1 MNTKLRIIV
10 AGFMIVIATPAFA
23 EETLYVTDRILL
35 GIHQLADEQSP
46 ILKSIPSGSAV
57 TVMSKQGDFLNVR
70 TQDGTQGWVA
80 ANFLVK
86 NIPATKQYDDI
97 FSQYQKTVET
107 LKVVNERLTKKERE
121 IQIKRD
127 QLSNATTTIKEL
139 KKNAGKLSD
148 VIKDSSEKVQDET
161 ITEGELQVVDTDALE
176 KAHQEI
182 KRLKNKLLALEQ
194 QAKDNKEIDP
204 NSMQSKL
211 IKTEQE
217 NTLMRNSIEMALAS
231 LEGKH
236 VPTAEELAG
245 IRASFPAWYWGL
257 TFVMIIL
264 GVIGGVVWN
273 DYKNRK
279 RHGGFRI

>member
-1 MNTKLRIIV
+1 MKLQITKSKLGII
-10 AGFMIVIATPAFA
+10 AGIVLLITSQSIFA
-23 EETLYVTDRILL
+23 ETLYVTDRILL

-46 ILKSIPSGSAV
+46 ILTSIPSGSVV
-57 TVMSKQGDFLNVR
+57 TVLKKQGNFINVK
-70 TQDGTQGWVA
+70 TEDGTQGWVA

-86 NIPATKQYDDI
+86 NKPATKQYDSL
-97 FSQYQKTVET
+97 FAQYQKTVET

-127 QLSNATTTIKEL
+127 QLFNASTTIKEL
-139 KKNAGKLSD
+139 KKKAAATKPDNNVQLINSD
-148 VIKDSSEKVQDET
+148 E
-161 ITEGELQVVDTDALE
+161 LE
-176 KAHQEI
+176 KSHQEI
-182 KRLKNKLLALEQ
+182 KRLKTKILALEQ
-194 QAKDNKEIDP
+194 EIKDSKEIDP
-204 NSMQSKL
+204 NSTQSKL
-211 IKTEQE
+211 IKVQQE

-245 IRASFPAWYWGL
+245 VRASFPTWYWGL
-257 TFVMIIL
+257 TFVMGIL

>member
-1 MNTKLRIIV
+1 MFSRLLNKNFKLALLCIGLIFSQSV
-10 AGFMIVIATPAFA
+10 SA
-23 EETLYVTDRILL
+23 ETLYVTDRILL

-46 ILKSIPSGSAV
+46 ILKSIPSGRVV
-57 TVMSKQGDFLNVR
+57 TVISKQGEFINVR
-70 TQDGTQGWVA
+70 TEDGTQGWVV

-86 NIPATKQYDDI
+86 TKPATKQYDNL
-97 FSQYQKTVET
+97 FAQYQKSVET

-121 IQIKRD
+121 LQIKHD
-127 QLSNATTTIKEL
+127 QLSNASTTIREL
-139 KKNAGKLSD
+139 KKVAKSGNK
-148 VIKDSSEKVQDET
+148 EKAVNVANV
-161 ITEGELQVVDTDALE
+161 GVVDPNELE
-176 KAHQEI
+176 VANLEI
-182 KRLKNKLLALEQ
+182 KALKTKLLSLEQ
-194 QAKDNKEIDP
+194 QAKDTKNADP
-204 NSMQSKL
+204 NDTQSKL

-245 IRASFPAWYWGL
+245 MRASFPAWYWGL
-257 TFVMIIL
+257 TIALIIL
-264 GVIGGVVWN
+264 GVIGGIVWN

>member
-1 MNTKLRIIV
+1 MKFNIMNNKLRMI
-10 AGFMIVIATPAFA
+10 AGVIFLTMSASTFA
-23 EETLYVTDRILL
+23 ETLYVTDRILL
-35 GIHQLADEQSP
+35 GIHQSADEQSP
-46 ILKSIPSGSAV
+46 ILTSIASGSTV
-57 TVMSKQGDFLNVR
+57 TVLSKQGNFINVK
-70 TQDGTQGWVA
+70 TEDGTQGWVA

-86 NIPATKQYDDI
+86 NKPATKQYDTL
-97 FSQYQKTVET
+97 FKQYQKTVET

-127 QLSNATTTIKEL
+127 QLSNASTTIKEL
-139 KKNAGKLSD
+139 KKNAAATTGVSD
-148 VIKDSSEKVQDET
+148 NNVQVIDSEE
-161 ITEGELQVVDTDALE
+161 IE

-182 KRLKNKLLALEQ
+182 KRLKNKLLSLEQ
-194 QAKDNKEIDP
+194 IIKDSKEIDP
-204 NSMQSKL
+204 NSTQSKL
-211 IKTEQE
+211 IKAQQE

-245 IRASFPAWYWGL
+245 IRASFPTWYWGL

>member
-1 MNTKLRIIV
+1 MKASLSRFIV
-10 AGFMIVIATPAFA
+10 SNNKMRVIFISILLMYAGSSFA
-23 EETLYVTDRILL
+23 EKLYVTDRILL

-46 ILKSIPSGSAV
+46 ILKSIPSGSIV
-57 TVMSKQGDFLNVR
+57 TVMSRQGDFISVR
-70 TQDGTQGWVA
+70 TEDGTQGWVA

-86 NIPATKQYDDI
+86 SKPATKEYDNL
-97 FSQYQKTVET
+97 FKQYQKTVET
-107 LKVVNERLTKKERE
+107 LKVVNEQLTKKDRE
-121 IQIKRD
+121 LQIKRD

-139 KKNAGKLSD
+139 KKGIVRSQPVTENNGNVVNA
-148 VIKDSSEKVQDET
+148 DE
-161 ITEGELQVVDTDALE
+161 LE
-176 KAHQEI
+176 KATQEI
-182 KRLKNKLLALEQ
+182 KRLKTKLLGLQQ
-194 QAKDNKEIDP
+194 QAKDNKDLDP
-204 NSMQSKL
+204 NNTQSKL
-211 IKTEQE
+211 IKAQQD

>member
-1 MNTKLRIIV
+1 MFLKIMNNKLRLALLV
-10 AGFMIVIATPAFA
+10 AGLFFSQFISA
-23 EETLYVTDRILL
+23 ETLYVTDRILL

-46 ILKSIPSGSAV
+46 ILKSIPSGSIV
-57 TVMSKQGDFLNVR
+57 TVVSKQANFINVR
-70 TQDGTQGWVA
+70 TADGTQGWVA

-86 NIPATKQYDDI
+86 TKPATKQYDNL
-97 FSQYQKTVET
+97 FAQYQKTVET

-121 IQIKRD
+121 LQIKRD

-139 KKNAGKLSD
+139 KKGVKKVAVETTTNAPA
-148 VIKDSSEKVQDET
+148 I
-161 ITEGELQVVDTDALE
+161 DTAELE
-176 KAHQEI
+176 KAEQEI
-182 KRLKNKLLALEQ
+182 KRLKTKLLGLEL
-194 QAKDNKEIDP
+194 QAKDNKDIDP
-204 NSMQSKL
+204 SGMQSRL

-245 IRASFPAWYWGL
+245 VRASFPAWYWGL
-257 TFVMIIL
+257 TIALIIL
-264 GVIGGVVWN
+264 GIVGGIVWN

>member
-1 MNTKLRIIV
+1 MFSRLINNNLKISILCLGLIFSQSIS
-10 AGFMIVIATPAFA
+10 A
-23 EETLYVTDRILL
+23 ETLYVTDRILL
-35 GIHQLADEQSP
+35 GIHQLPDEKSP
-46 ILKSIPSGSAV
+46 ILKSIASGIVV
-57 TVMSKQGDFLNVR
+57 TVVSKKGEFINIR
-70 TQDGTQGWVA
+70 TADGTQGWVA

-86 NIPATKQYDDI
+86 TKPAAKQYDNL
-97 FSQYQKTVET
+97 FAQYQKTVET

-121 IQIKRD
+121 LQIKRD

-139 KKNAGKLSD
+139 KKNAKANVNGD
-148 VIKDSSEKVQDET
+148 VKIPVANVNVID
-161 ITEGELQVVDTDALE
+161 TEALE
-176 KAHQEI
+176 TANKEI
-182 KRLKNKLLALEQ
+182 KTLKTRLLGLEQ
-194 QAKDNKEIDP
+194 QLKDNKDIDP
-204 NSMQSKL
+204 GGMQSKL

-257 TFVMIIL
+257 TIVMIIL

>member
-1 MNTKLRIIV
+1 MNNKIRITLISVCVLFSQLV
-10 AGFMIVIATPAFA
+10 AA
-23 EETLYVTDRILL
+23 ESLYVTDRILL
-35 GIHQLADEQSP
+35 GIHQLPDEQSP
-46 ILKSIPSGSAV
+46 ILKSIASGVVV
-57 TVMSKQGDFLNVR
+57 TVVSKQANFINIR
-70 TQDGTQGWVA
+70 TADGTQGWVA

-86 NIPATKQYDDI
+86 TKPATKQYDSL

-121 IQIKRD
+121 LQIKRD

-139 KKNAGKLSD
+139 KKNPKK
-148 VIKDSSEKVQDET
+148 VVKEIVKNVSE
-161 ITEGELQVVDTDALE
+161 VDTSALE
-176 KAHQEI
+176 AANKEI
-182 KRLKNKLLALEQ
+182 KRLKTKLLSIEQ
-194 QAKDNKEIDP
+194 QMKDNKDIDP
-204 NSMQSKL
+204 NDMQAKL
-211 IKTEQE
+211 IHTEQE

-245 IRASFPAWYWGL
+245 MRASFPAWYWGL
-257 TFVMIIL
+257 TIAMIIF
-264 GVIGGVVWN
+264 GVIGGFVWN

>member
-1 MNTKLRIIV
+1 MFLKIMNNKLRLALLT
-10 AGFMIVIATPAFA
+10 AGLLFSQFISA
-23 EETLYVTDRILL
+23 ETLYVTDRILL

-46 ILKSIPSGSAV
+46 ILKSIPSGSIV
-57 TVMSKQGDFLNVR
+57 TVVSKQANFINVR
-70 TQDGTQGWVA
+70 TADGTQGWVA

-86 NIPATKQYDDI
+86 TKPATKQYDNL
-97 FSQYQKTVET
+97 FAQYQKTVET

-121 IQIKRD
+121 LQIKRD

-139 KKNAGKLSD
+139 KKGVKKVAVETTTNAPA
-148 VIKDSSEKVQDET
+148 I
-161 ITEGELQVVDTDALE
+161 DTAELE
-176 KAHQEI
+176 KAEQEI
-182 KRLKNKLLALEQ
+182 KRLKTKLLGLELQ
-194 QAKDNKEIDP
+194 VKDNKDIDP
-204 NSMQSKL
+204 SGMQSRL

-245 IRASFPAWYWGL
+245 VRASFPAWYWGL
-257 TFVMIIL
+257 TIALIIL
-264 GVIGGVVWN
+264 GVVGGIVWN

>member
-1 MNTKLRIIV
+1 MSFNFKIIV
-10 AGFMIVIATPAFA
+10 ISFLLLCSKSVFA
-23 EETLYVTDRILL
+23 ETLYVTDRILL

-46 ILKSIPSGSAV
+46 ILKSISSGSAV
-57 TVMSKQGDFLNVR
+57 TVISKQGNFINIR
-70 TQDGTQGWVA
+70 TKDGTQGWVA

-86 NIPATKQYDDI
+86 NKPATKEYDNL
-97 FSQYQKTVET
+97 FAQYQKTVET

-121 IQIKRD
+121 LQIKRD

-139 KKNAGKLSD
+139 KKGGQPKTEAVKESD
-148 VIKDSSEKVQDET
+148 IIVDEN
-161 ITEGELQVVDTDALE
+161 VLE
-176 KAHQEI
+176 EAQQEI
-182 KRLKNKLLALEQ
+182 KRLKTKILSLEQ
-194 QAKDNKEIDP
+194 LAKDSKDGDP
-204 NSMQSKL
+204 NSTQAKL

-217 NTLMRNSIEMALAS
+217 NTLMRNSIEMAMAS

-264 GVIGGVVWN
+264 GVIGGIVWN

>member
-1 MNTKLRIIV
+1 MKASLTSFITKNNKVRIAFLSLLLIY
-10 AGFMIVIATPAFA
+10 ASQSFA
-23 EETLYVTDRILL
+23 EKLYVTDRILL

-46 ILKSIPSGSAV
+46 ILKSIPSGSV
-57 TVMSKQGDFLNVR
+57 VVVMSRQGNFISIR
-70 TQDGTQGWVA
+70 TEDGTQGWVA

-86 NIPATKQYDDI
+86 SKPATKEYDNL
-97 FSQYQKTVET
+97 FAQYQKTVET
-107 LKVVNERLTKKERE
+107 LKAVNEQLTKRDRDL
-121 IQIKRD
+121 QIKRD

-139 KKNAGKLSD
+139 KKGVA
-148 VIKDSSEKVQDET
+148 SSQIV
-161 ITEGELQVVDTDALE
+161 TENNGHVVNEEELK
-176 KAHQEI
+176 KATQEI
-182 KRLKNKLLALEQ
+182 KRLKTKLLALEQ
-194 QAKDNKEIDP
+194 QEKDSKEIDP
-204 NSMQSKL
+204 NSIQSKL
-211 IKTEQE
+211 IKTQQK
-217 NTLMRNSIEMALAS
+217 NTLMRNSIEMAVAS

>member
-1 MNTKLRIIV
+1 MKASLTSFIIKNNKVRIAFLSLLLIY
-10 AGFMIVIATPAFA
+10 ASQSFA
-23 EETLYVTDRILL
+23 EKLYVTDRILL

-46 ILKSIPSGSAV
+46 ILKSIPSGSV
-57 TVMSKQGDFLNVR
+57 VVVMSHQGNFISIR
-70 TQDGTQGWVA
+70 TEDGTQGWVA

-86 NIPATKQYDDI
+86 SKPATKEYDNL
-97 FSQYQKTVET
+97 FAQYQKTVET
-107 LKVVNERLTKKERE
+107 LKAVNEQLTKRDRDL
-121 IQIKRD
+121 QIKRD

-139 KKNAGKLSD
+139 KKGVA
-148 VIKDSSEKVQDET
+148 SSQIV
-161 ITEGELQVVDTDALE
+161 TENNGHVVNEEELK
-176 KAHQEI
+176 KATQEI
-182 KRLKNKLLALEQ
+182 KRLKTKLLALEQ
-194 QAKDNKEIDP
+194 QEKDSKEIDP
-204 NSMQSKL
+204 NSIQSKL
-211 IKTEQE
+211 IKTQQK
-217 NTLMRNSIEMALAS
+217 NTLMRNSIEMAVAS

-257 TFVMIIL
+257 MFVMIIL

>member
-1 MNTKLRIIV
+1 MFSRLINNNLKISILCLGLVFSQSIS
-10 AGFMIVIATPAFA
+10 A
-23 EETLYVTDRILL
+23 ETLYVTDRILL
-35 GIHQLADEQSP
+35 GIHQLPDEKSP
-46 ILKSIPSGSAV
+46 ILKSIESGIVV
-57 TVMSKQGDFLNVR
+57 TVVSKKGEFINIR
-70 TQDGTQGWVA
+70 TADGTQGWVA

-86 NIPATKQYDDI
+86 TKPAAKQYDNL

-121 IQIKRD
+121 LQIKRD

-139 KKNAGKLSD
+139 KKGAKA
-148 VIKDSSEKVQDET
+148 SSKANTNTPVTNVAAID
-161 ITEGELQVVDTDALE
+161 TEALE
-176 KAHQEI
+176 NA
-182 KRLKNKLLALEQ
+182 
-194 QAKDNKEIDP
+194 NKEIKTLKTKLLGFEQQLKDSKDIDP
-204 NSMQSKL
+204 NDMQSKL

-257 TFVMIIL
+257 TIVMIML

>member
-1 MNTKLRIIV
+1 MFLKIMNNKLRLALLA
-10 AGFMIVIATPAFA
+10 AGLFFSQFISA
-23 EETLYVTDRILL
+23 ETLYVTDRILL

-46 ILKSIPSGSAV
+46 ILKSIPSGSIV
-57 TVMSKQGDFLNVR
+57 TVVSKQANFINVR
-70 TQDGTQGWVA
+70 TADGTQGWVA

-86 NIPATKQYDDI
+86 TKPATKQYDNL
-97 FSQYQKTVET
+97 FAQYQKTVET

-121 IQIKRD
+121 LQIKRD

-139 KKNAGKLSD
+139 KKGVKKVAVETTTNAPA
-148 VIKDSSEKVQDET
+148 I
-161 ITEGELQVVDTDALE
+161 DTAELE
-176 KAHQEI
+176 KAEQEI
-182 KRLKNKLLALEQ
+182 KRLKTKLLGLEL
-194 QAKDNKEIDP
+194 QAKDNKDIDP
-204 NSMQSKL
+204 SGMQSRL

-245 IRASFPAWYWGL
+245 VRASFPAWYWGL
-257 TFVMIIL
+257 TIALIIL
-264 GVIGGVVWN
+264 GVVGGIVWN

>member
-1 MNTKLRIIV
+1 MFSRLISNSLKISVLCLGLVFSQSIS
-10 AGFMIVIATPAFA
+10 A
-23 EETLYVTDRILL
+23 ETLYVTDRILL
-35 GIHQLADEQSP
+35 GIHQLPDEKSP
-46 ILKSIPSGSAV
+46 ILKSIASGVIV
-57 TVMSKQGDFLNVR
+57 TVVSKKGEFINIR
-70 TQDGTQGWVA
+70 TADGTQGWVA

-86 NIPATKQYDDI
+86 AKPAAQQYDNL

-121 IQIKRD
+121 LQIKRD

-139 KKNAGKLSD
+139 KKGVKANSNTSTPVENVAA
-148 VIKDSSEKVQDET
+148 I
-161 ITEGELQVVDTDALE
+161 DTGALE
-176 KAHQEI
+176 EANKEI
-182 KRLKNKLLALEQ
+182 KTLKTKLLGLEQ
-194 QAKDNKEIDP
+194 QLKDNKDIDP
-204 NSMQSKL
+204 SGMQSKL

-257 TFVMIIL
+257 TIVMIML

>member
-1 MNTKLRIIV
+1 MFSRLMNNNLKISILCLGLIFSQSIS
-10 AGFMIVIATPAFA
+10 A
-23 EETLYVTDRILL
+23 ETLYVTDRILL
-35 GIHQLADEQSP
+35 GIHQLPDEKSP
-46 ILKSIPSGSAV
+46 ILKSIASGIVV
-57 TVMSKQGDFLNVR
+57 TVVSKKDEFINIR
-70 TQDGTQGWVA
+70 TADGTQGWVA

-86 NIPATKQYDDI
+86 TKPAAKQYDNL
-97 FSQYQKTVET
+97 FAQYQKTVET

-121 IQIKRD
+121 LQIKRD

-139 KKNAGKLSD
+139 KKGVKA
-148 VIKDSSEKVQDET
+148 SSKTNTPVTNVTAID
-161 ITEGELQVVDTDALE
+161 TEALE
-176 KAHQEI
+176 NANKEI
-182 KRLKNKLLALEQ
+182 KTLKTKLLGFEQ
-194 QAKDNKEIDP
+194 QLKDNKDIDP
-204 NSMQSKL
+204 NGMQSKL

-257 TFVMIIL
+257 TIAMIIL

>member
-1 MNTKLRIIV
+1 MFSRLISNSLKISVLCLGLVFSQSIS
-10 AGFMIVIATPAFA
+10 A
-23 EETLYVTDRILL
+23 ETLYVTDRILL
-35 GIHQLADEQSP
+35 GIHQLPDEKSP
-46 ILKSIPSGSAV
+46 ILKSIASGVIV
-57 TVMSKQGDFLNVR
+57 TVVSKKDEFINIR
-70 TQDGTQGWVA
+70 TADGTQGWVA

-86 NIPATKQYDDI
+86 AKPAAQQYDNL

-121 IQIKRD
+121 LQIKRD

-139 KKNAGKLSD
+139 KKGVKANSNTSTPVENVAA
-148 VIKDSSEKVQDET
+148 I
-161 ITEGELQVVDTDALE
+161 DTGALE
-176 KAHQEI
+176 EANKEI
-182 KRLKNKLLALEQ
+182 KTLKTKLLGLEQ
-194 QAKDNKEIDP
+194 QLKDNKDIDP
-204 NSMQSKL
+204 SGMQSKL

-257 TFVMIIL
+257 TIVMIML

>member
-1 MNTKLRIIV
+1 MFSKVIDNRLRISLLSLGLIISQVV
-10 AGFMIVIATPAFA
+10 AA
-23 EETLYVTDRILL
+23 ETLYVTDRILL
-35 GIHQLADEQSP
+35 GVHQLANEQSP
-46 ILKSIPSGSAV
+46 ILKSIPSGSIV
-57 TVMSKQGDFLNVR
+57 TVVKKQGEYFNIR
-70 TQDGTQGWVA
+70 TADGTQGWVA

-86 NIPATKQYDDI
+86 NKPATTEYDNL

-121 IQIKRD
+121 LQIKRD

-139 KKNAGKLSD
+139 KKVAKKTKPKKQDD
-148 VIKDSSEKVQDET
+148 VKVID
-161 ITEGELQVVDTDALE
+161 TEAIE
-176 KAHQEI
+176 KANIEI
-182 KRLKNKLLALEQ
+182 KRLKTKLLGLEQ
-194 QAKDNKEIDP
+194 QAKDSKTIDP
-204 NSMQSKL
+204 NDMQSKL

-257 TFVMIIL
+257 TIAMIIL
-264 GVIGGVVWN
+264 GAIGGIVWN

>member
-1 MNTKLRIIV
+1 MFSRLINNNLKLSILCLGLSFSQSIS
-10 AGFMIVIATPAFA
+10 A
-23 EETLYVTDRILL
+23 ETLYVTDRILL
-35 GIHQLADEQSP
+35 GIHQLPDEKSP
-46 ILKSIPSGSAV
+46 ILKSIASGIVV
-57 TVMSKQGDFLNVR
+57 TVVSKKGEFINIR
-70 TQDGTQGWVA
+70 TADGTQGWVA

-86 NIPATKQYDDI
+86 TKPAAKQYDNL
-97 FSQYQKTVET
+97 FAQYQKTVET

-121 IQIKRD
+121 LQIKRD

-139 KKNAGKLSD
+139 KKGVKASSK
-148 VIKDSSEKVQDET
+148 IKTPVTNVTAID
-161 ITEGELQVVDTDALE
+161 TEALE
-176 KAHQEI
+176 NANKEI
-182 KRLKNKLLALEQ
+182 KTLKTKLLGFEQ
-194 QAKDNKEIDP
+194 QLKDNKDTDP
-204 NSMQSKL
+204 NDMQSKL

-257 TFVMIIL
+257 TIVMIIL

>member
-1 MNTKLRIIV
+1 MFSRLINNNLKISILCLGLIFSQSIS
-10 AGFMIVIATPAFA
+10 A
-23 EETLYVTDRILL
+23 ETLYVTDRILL
-35 GIHQLADEQSP
+35 GIHQLPDEKSP
-46 ILKSIPSGSAV
+46 ILKSIASGIVV
-57 TVMSKQGDFLNVR
+57 TVVSKKGEFINIR
-70 TQDGTQGWVA
+70 TADGTQGWVA

-86 NIPATKQYDDI
+86 TKPAAKQYDNL
-97 FSQYQKTVET
+97 FAQYQKTVET

-121 IQIKRD
+121 LQIKRD

-139 KKNAGKLSD
+139 KKNAKANVKGD
-148 VIKDSSEKVQDET
+148 VKIPVANVNVID
-161 ITEGELQVVDTDALE
+161 TEALE
-176 KAHQEI
+176 TANKEI
-182 KRLKNKLLALEQ
+182 KTLKTRLLGLEQ
-194 QAKDNKEIDP
+194 QLKDNKDIDP
-204 NSMQSKL
+204 GGMQSKL

-245 IRASFPAWYWGL
+245 IRASFPTWYWGL
-257 TFVMIIL
+257 TIVMIIL

>member
-1 MNTKLRIIV
+1 MFSRLFKNKTKIFLLSISLT
-10 AGFMIVIATPAFA
+10 FSQSLFA
-23 EETLYVTDRILL
+23 ETLYVTDRILL
-35 GIHQLADEQSP
+35 GIHQLPDEKSP
-46 ILKSIPSGSAV
+46 ILKSIASGIVV
-57 TVMSKQGDFLNVR
+57 TVVSKKGEFINIR
-70 TQDGTQGWVA
+70 TADGTQGWVV

-86 NIPATKQYDDI
+86 TKPAAKQYDSL
-97 FSQYQKTVET
+97 FAQYQKTVET

-121 IQIKRD
+121 LQIKRD
-127 QLSNATTTIKEL
+127 QLSNATTTIKEY
-139 KKNAGKLSD
+139 KKGAKSKVKAPVENVK
-148 VIKDSSEKVQDET
+148 VID
-161 ITEGELQVVDTDALE
+161 TEALE
-176 KAHQEI
+176 NANMEI
-182 KRLKNKLLALEQ
+182 KTLKTKLLGLEQ
-194 QAKDNKEIDP
+194 QIKDNKDIDP
-204 NSMQSKL
+204 NGMQSKL

-245 IRASFPAWYWGL
+245 VRASFPAWYWGL
-257 TFVMIIL
+257 TIAMIFL

>member
-1 MNTKLRIIV
+1 MKASLNRFIIKNTKVRIAFLSLLLIYT
-10 AGFMIVIATPAFA
+10 GQSFA
-23 EETLYVTDRILL
+23 EKLYVTDRILL

-46 ILKSIPSGSAV
+46 ILKSIPSGSVV
-57 TVMSKQGDFLNVR
+57 TVMGRQGDFISVR
-70 TQDGTQGWVA
+70 TEDGTQGWVA

-86 NIPATKQYDDI
+86 SKPATKEYDNL
-97 FSQYQKTVET
+97 FEQYQKTVET
-107 LKVVNERLTKKERE
+107 LKIVNEQLTKKDRE
-121 IQIKRD
+121 LQIKRD

-139 KKNAGKLSD
+139 KKGVASSQPVIENNGNVVNAD
-148 VIKDSSEKVQDET
+148 D
-161 ITEGELQVVDTDALE
+161 LE
-176 KAHQEI
+176 KATQEI
-182 KRLKNKLLALEQ
+182 KRLKTKLLGLQQ
-194 QAKDNKEIDP
+194 QAKDNKDLSP
-204 NSMQSKL
+204 NNTQSKL
-211 IKTEQE
+211 IKAQQE

-231 LEGKH
+231 LKGKH

-245 IRASFPAWYWGL
+245 VRASFPAWYWGL

>member
-1 MNTKLRIIV
+1 MFSRLMNNNLKISILCLGLIFSQSIS
-10 AGFMIVIATPAFA
+10 A
-23 EETLYVTDRILL
+23 ETLYVTDRILL
-35 GIHQLADEQSP
+35 GIHQLPDEKSP
-46 ILKSIPSGSAV
+46 ILKSIASGIVV
-57 TVMSKQGDFLNVR
+57 TVVSKKGEFINIR
-70 TQDGTQGWVA
+70 TADGTQGWVA

-86 NIPATKQYDDI
+86 TKPATKQYDNL

-121 IQIKRD
+121 LQIKRD

-139 KKNAGKLSD
+139 KKGAKA
-148 VIKDSSEKVQDET
+148 SSKVNTPVTNVAT
-161 ITEGELQVVDTDALE
+161 IDTEALE
-176 KAHQEI
+176 NANKEI
-182 KRLKNKLLALEQ
+182 KTLKTKLLGFEQ
-194 QAKDNKEIDP
+194 QLKDNKDIDP
-204 NSMQSKL
+204 NDMQSKL

-245 IRASFPAWYWGL
+245 TRASFPAWYWGL
-257 TFVMIIL
+257 TIVMIIL
-264 GVIGGVVWN
+264 GVIGGFVWN

>member
-1 MNTKLRIIV
+1 MKIVTTKLRIILSV
-10 AGFMIVIATPAFA
+10 FLLIASFSSIA
-23 EETLYVTDRILL
+23 ETLYVTDRILL
-35 GIHQLADEQSP
+35 GIHQTADEQSP
-46 ILKSIPSGSAV
+46 ILVSIPSGSSV
-57 TVMSKQGDFLNVR
+57 SVLSTQGNFVQVK
-70 TQDGTQGWVA
+70 TADGTQGWVV

-86 NIPATKQYDDI
+86 TKPATKQYDSL
-97 FSQYQKTVET
+97 FAQYQKTVET

-127 QLSNATTTIKEL
+127 QLSNSSTTIREL
-139 KKNAGKLSD
+139 KKKLASKNSTPIENTVQVIDSD
-148 VIKDSSEKVQDET
+148 
-161 ITEGELQVVDTDALE
+161 ELA

-182 KRLKNKLLALEQ
+182 KRLKTKLLALDQQMKEQ
-194 QAKDNKEIDP
+194 KIIDP
-204 NSMQSKL
+204 DSTQSKL
-211 IKTEQE
+211 IKSQQE
-217 NTLMRNSIEMALAS
+217 NTLMRNSIEMAIAS

>member
-1 MNTKLRIIV
+1 MTTSATQKLLKPVLAFILLMA
-10 AGFMIVIATPAFA
+10 AGTVSA
-23 EETLYVTDRILL
+23 ETLYVTDRILL

-57 TVMSKQGDFLNVR
+57 TVMSRQGDFVNIR
-70 TQDGTQGWVA
+70 TKSGTQGWVA

-86 NIPATKQYDDI
+86 NKPATKEYDNL
-97 FSQYQKTVET
+97 FAQYQKTVET

-121 IQIKRD
+121 LQIKRD

-139 KKNAGKLSD
+139 KKKKAEKT
-148 VIKDSSEKVQDET
+148 DSAKVNGSVVDEA
-161 ITEGELQVVDTDALE
+161 ELQ

-182 KRLKNKLLALEQ
+182 KRLKTKLLSLEQ
-194 QAKDNKEIDP
+194 QAKDSKDSDP
-204 NSMQSKL
+204 DSMQAKL
-211 IKTEQE
+211 IKAQQE
-217 NTLMRNSIEMALAS
+217 NTLMRNSIEMAMAN
-231 LEGKH
+231 LEGKR

-257 TFVMIIL
+257 TIVMIIL

-273 DYKNRK
+273 DYRNRR
-279 RHGGFRI
+279 RHGGFRL